1 MLRCSLGESPGW
13 TGPEGPL
20 RWRSLEMML
29 ERGGGEGGGVG
40 QRMLE
45 MEETFRL
52 VGEEENDFEEG
63 EGEAADQSD
72 PLMKLI

>member
-1 MLRCSLGESPGW
+1 
-13 TGPEGPL
+13 
-20 RWRSLEMML
+20 MML
-29 ERGGGEGGGVG
+29 ERGGGGVG

-72 PLMKLI
+72 PLMKLIEQFENWG